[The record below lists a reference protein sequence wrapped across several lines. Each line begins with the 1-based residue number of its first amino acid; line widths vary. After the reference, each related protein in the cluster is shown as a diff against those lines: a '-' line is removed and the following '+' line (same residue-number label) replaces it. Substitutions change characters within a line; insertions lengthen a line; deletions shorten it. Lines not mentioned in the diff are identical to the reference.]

1 MDRDTE
7 LQLIDELLEIKASGT
22 FYLDEGVTRSPASR
36 YISQER
42 FDLEREHLFRQVPLI
57 AAHVSELAEPGSF
70 LRKNLAGLPVLV
82 TRDKEGRANAFL
94 NVCRHRGTQLVDADS
109 GCSHKFTCP
118 YHAWT
123 YSSAGKLIAAPHFKQ
138 GFTGKDKAD
147 YGLKRLTCDER
158 HGFIWVRALG
168 EGDID
173 IDGFLGG
180 LGEEL
185 ATLDIEDMFLAS
197 DETIEVEA
205 NWKLIVEGGIEA
217 YHFKVAHRDTIGPF
231 FEDNLSTYRMF
242 GDHMRSI
249 LMRSSMARLAP
260 DTRED
265 WRLRDHA
272 QVLYNLLPTSSLLV
286 QQDHIAWIHTE
297 PLGPAKTRLRLATL
311 APKAQ
316 AHRTDH
322 WAHNHQITKT
332 TLMEDFVLNES
343 MQKGIASGAID
354 YMTFGRFEGALD
366 AYNRVVE
373 GYLDQATALAEAA
386 DPSARP
392 NGGC

>member
-7 LQLIDELLEIKASGT
+7 LQLIDELLEIKASRT
-22 FYLDEGVTRSPASR
+22 FYLDEGVMRSPVSR

-70 LRKNLAGLPVLV
+70 LRRDVAGLPVLL

-94 NVCRHRGTQLVDADS
+94 NVCRHRGTQLVEAGS

-138 GFTGKDKAD
+138 GFTGEDKAD
-147 YGLKRLTCDER
+147 YGLKRLMCEER
-158 HGFIWVRALG
+158 HGFIWVRARG
-168 EGDID
+168 EGDVD

-185 ATLDIEDMFLAS
+185 AALDIEDMYLAS

-217 YHFKVAHRDTIGPF
+217 YHFKVAHRGTIGPF
-231 FEDNLSTYRMF
+231 FEDNRSTYRMF

-249 LMRSSMARLAP
+249 LMRSNMARLAL

-286 QQDHIAWIHTE
+286 QQDHIAWIHAE

-322 WAHNHQITKT
+322 GRRT
-332 TLMEDFVLNES
+332 TRS
-343 MQKGIASGAID
+343 P
-354 YMTFGRFEGALD
+354 R
-366 AYNRVVE
+366 
-373 GYLDQATALAEAA
+373 
-386 DPSARP
+386 RP
-392 NGGC
+392 